1 MMQTFATLGIF
12 STMAF
17 LALTLLTI
25 YSLINLILR
34 EDRNKYSLLLISF
47 IAFYTNSLI
56 SPMTLPNKALF
67 WAIAGFAIGQDLRTR
82 DFSAKRP
89 IQVPVRV
96 LSIVAALVIAI
107 PTAAFANSF
116 FALNAALSKMKLNE
130 PVKYEVST
138 NLPCVI
144 YINAQMRA
152 VAASEGNQIQG
163 AKQILD
169 AHPRCLDALGYLAN
183 EAISRNDYAAAKP
196 YVYSLLD
203 VAPARQ
209 SVVAIAAVYAVEAK
223 DIELQALLSSQGI
236 KLGLIPESK

>member
-1 MMQTFATLGIF
+1 
-12 STMAF
+12 
-17 LALTLLTI
+17 
-25 YSLINLILR
+25 
-34 EDRNKYSLLLISF
+34 
-47 IAFYTNSLI
+47 
-56 SPMTLPNKALF
+56 MTLPNKMLF
-67 WAIAGFAIGQDLRTR
+67 WAIAGFALGQDLRTR
-82 DFSAKRP
+82 NFSTGRALLFPTRA
-89 IQVPVRV
+89 
-96 LSIVAALVIAI
+96 LSIVLAIAI
-107 PTAAFANSF
+107 LLPTAAFGQSF
-116 FALNAALSKMKLNE
+116 VALNGALSKMQKGQ
-130 PVKYEVST
+130 PSDYEASRF
-138 NLPCVI
+138 LPCVI

-152 VAASEGNQIQG
+152 VVASEGNQIQG

-209 SVVAIAAVYAVEAK
+209 SVVGIAAVYAVEAK